1 MSLLSLEGVKAAYD
15 GVEVLHGIT
24 LSLEPSERLVI
35 MGPSGSGKSTLL
47 KVIPR
52 LIEPSGGRILFD
64 GLEITAIRDERLL
77 RRVRS
82 RIGYLPQHYGLFP
95 HMTVL
100 GNVAFPLKVVRGLP
114 RREAEERAR
123 RYLALFGVDGL
134 ADRYPTQLSGGQRQR
149 VALARALAM
158 EPELLLLDEPTSALD
173 PESRLDVLEALFEVA
188 RMGKSMIIVT
198 HELDFAL
205 EAADRLAFMEA
216 GRVVAVGGPGE
227 VLDSNPRIRE
237 FAERMAGAVG
247 SASRS

>member
-1 MSLLSLEGVKAAYD
+1 MSLLSLASVKAAYD

>member
-1 MSLLSLEGVKAAYD
+1 MSLLSLEGVRAAYD
-15 GVEVLHGIT
+15 GVEVLHGIN

-52 LIEPSGGRILFD
+52 LIEPTEGRILFD
-64 GLEITAIRDERLL
+64 GLEVTAIRDEREL

-100 GNVAFPLKVVRGLP
+100 GNVAFPLRVVRGLP

-123 RYLALFGVDGL
+123 RYLALFGVEGL
-134 ADRYPTQLSGGQRQR
+134 VDRYPTQLSGGQRQR
-149 VALARALAM
+149 VALVRALAM

-205 EAADRLAFMEA
+205 EAADRLVFMEA
-216 GRVVAVGGPGE
+216 GRVVAVGKPGE

-247 SASRS
+247 SARMS

>member
-52 LIEPSGGRILFD
+52 LIEPSGGRIFFD

-100 GNVAFPLKVVRGLP
+100 GNVAFPLRVVRGLP